1 MNIDLPSEV
10 TVTNSQ
16 HVTEPNEH
24 ATSATADLKPQ
35 TIIKVPEYKRTLTTF
50 VPSRIPNIDARVRDI
65 REACVSQ
72 NEGEHKLSINK
83 LYRYNPK
90 GSPKYLCIKCPYAC
104 DTHPKMKH
112 HLYRHKPQRY
122 KCPYCNHRKYPR

>member
-1 MNIDLPSEV
+1 MSMDVLTEDTRTNIYPAIG
-10 TVTNSQ
+10 
-16 HVTEPNEH
+16 NELLNNI
-24 ATSATADLKPQ
+24 DLKPQ

-50 VPSRIPNIDARVRDI
+50 VPSQIPDIDEQVESLK
-65 REACVSQ
+65 EACASQ
-72 NEGEHKLSINK
+72 NNNEHKLSINK
-83 LYRYNPK
+83 MYRYNPK

-122 KCPYCNHRKYPR
+122 KCSYCNFRKYPR